1 MDFTREPIIETVIT
15 PREGHRLVVRSSK
28 SAGQEEHFVDAL
40 EVVSFGNALF
50 FRCIE
55 RPKPFI
61 VPVAD
66 YEVLEVREPRIVLKT
81 PVQER
86 APQERGPSREHAQR
100 QKVEAEKRE
109 KEVAPVEKEPAQK
122 DVPQKDVIQEAQER
136 PAAAEGR
143 NERRRDRRR
152 PFRRRRGQ
160 GRDEAEGVEGQPRQE
175 EAAGFGEVT
184 DESQKILSTA
194 PMLSSIL
201 PPPATLVRDDLPRL
215 REQELYKGAFFIR
228 DEKEDVLDDD
238 DDAVLKGLRSGSF
251 MDEEETQEHSEERR
265 RDQEVSPEEPFCDPF
280 FDEPTAEAIPQNSLK
295 SEEDVRPLGE

>member
-28 SAGQEEHFVDAL
+28 SATQEEHFVDAL

-81 PVQER
+81 PMQER
-86 APQERGPSREHAQR
+86 TAQDRGPSAREHAHKPKIEAEKKEPVSTEKESQPQERQA
-100 QKVEAEKRE
+100 ATA
-109 KEVAPVEKEPAQK
+109 AP
-122 DVPQKDVIQEAQER
+122 
-136 PAAAEGR
+136 EGR
-143 NERRRDRRR
+143 NDRRRERRR

-160 GRDEAEGVEGQPRQE
+160 AREETEGMSGEERQE
-175 EAAGFGEVT
+175 EESQGSEPL
-184 DESQKILSTA
+184 DEGQKILSTA

-215 REQELYKGAFFIR
+215 REQEVYKGAFFIR
-228 DEKEDVLDDD
+228 DEKDDLLDDD
-238 DDAVLKGLRSGSF
+238 DDAVLKSLRSGSF
-251 MDEEETQEHSEERR
+251 MGDEES

-280 FDEPTAEAIPQNSLK
+280 FNEPPAEATAQNGAQPQEDAGSIEEK
-295 SEEDVRPLGE
+295 SSF